1 MAGQKYPIHISK
13 SLVATRYERL
23 RQLKKHVKSVLG
35 TLPGTTSSL
44 LQPPSPPCLRIRI
57 KIPLLG
63 VTMSE
68 HLKYQPFLLPF
79 LKPLTLTLFV
89 SCHKS
94 STDMT
99 MGSVIIS
106 IGGSRQNVGV
116 NGNLLQ
122 LQNQFQSRAA

>member
-68 HLKYQPFLLPF
+68 HLKYEPFLLPF

-99 MGSVIIS
+99 MGSVTIR
-106 IGGSRQNVGV
+106 GVHQNVGV
-116 NGNLLQ
+116 NGNSFQ
-122 LQNQFQSRAA
+122 LQNQF